1 MLCWSEGGI
10 SKLAKKLGMRH
21 TRMMDSF
28 HESQCISKMS
38 VEKNLGLPPPP
49 KAISLFQ
56 FLKCKY
62 FCTYYTIHISA
73 IQSFLLQSLK

>member
-38 VEKNLGLPPPP
+38 VDILSKLTKCLATKN
-49 KAISLFQ
+49 KTE
-56 FLKCKY
+56 LK
-62 FCTYYTIHISA
+62 
-73 IQSFLLQSLK
+73 